1 MQDLQNATNE
11 HRLDINLTKGAG
23 IATFLHQAIR
33 FPPKHL
39 GLGEN
44 MGSRHFN
51 LSIGYAT
58 TCCSPLI
65 KTGCLPPYNTPRV
78 RRQISTRNIKFFIVS
93 KIQRPTLKK
102 LPHRA
107 GSAHVGLRCG
117 FFSCSAGLE
126 TFQIELKERRC
137 TSRLFFAQSC

>member
-1 MQDLQNATNE
+1 MKLDETGTHFENAKLIEQVSLQDLKNATND
-11 HRLDINLTKGAG
+11 HRLDINLTKGAD

-51 LSIGYAT
+51 LSIGYTT

-65 KTGCLPPYNTPRV
+65 KKPDAYRHVTPQGWAV
-78 RRQISTRNIKFFIVS
+78 
-93 KIQRPTLKK
+93 K
-102 LPHRA
+102 LAPETVMKH
-107 GSAHVGLRCG
+107 SAHHQGVI
-117 FFSCSAGLE
+117 FFLQFNGGP
-126 TFQIELKERRC
+126 
-137 TSRLFFAQSC
+137 